1 MKKCPECGSGY
12 IGILGLIPDNGTA
25 SHRVGC
31 HKCGWKAGPFPTEAE
46 AIASWERKDTTMSR
60 PDTLL
65 DDLQAAAANLQSRLD
80 LQDDHFLEEAIVAI
94 HRAEAEIRR
103 LQAQATTYWVERD
116 AVIDMCILT
125 HVESGERWSFV
136 GDFDKIP
143 YVSMIKSMTKADA
156 IRAVRIAAG
165 LDHDAMTI
173 EEVDAELARRGID
186 ITPAWAKVKAALEK
200 ARAALA
206 KPAN

>member
-1 MKKCPECGSGY
+1 MSNQEPEPHV
-12 IGILGLIPDNGTA
+12 IEHLRHI
-25 SHRVGC
+25 VGC
-31 HKCGWKAGPFPTEAE
+31 DVNADHDSHARAAQMAIDEIERLEAE
-46 AIASWERKDTTMSR
+46 VESLSLA
-60 PDTLL
+60 
-65 DDLQAAAANLQSRLD
+65 LQDHQSRGDYEMGQLNAD
-80 LQDDHFLEEAIVAI
+80 RAKDDEIVRL
-94 HRAEAEIRR
+94 RAEVAT

-186 ITPAWAKVKAALEK
+186 ITPAWAKVKAAIAK
-200 ARAALA
+200 AKAAPSKA
-206 KPAN
+206 AT